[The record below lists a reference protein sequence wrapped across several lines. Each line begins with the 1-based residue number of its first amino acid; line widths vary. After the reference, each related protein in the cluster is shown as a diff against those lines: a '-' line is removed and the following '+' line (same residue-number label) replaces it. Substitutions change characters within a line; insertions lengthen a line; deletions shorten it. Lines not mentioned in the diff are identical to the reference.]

1 MGAASKVSLKLDK
14 QKVKSLKHKEEV
26 ELEIQGDS
34 GEVSANQWFFGSKAV
49 KVSAGEAVEIKT
61 NPKSILSFVG
71 VFFLLILS
79 FFLNN
84 LVVSVIALVGVLGA
98 ILYFIQNYYV
108 IKPISSSKKNSST
121 Y

>member
-61 NPKSILSFVG
+61 NPKSILSF
-71 VFFLLILS
+71 
-79 FFLNN
+79 FLNN